1 MISVLTDGRFALT
14 IAASLGISLFIES
27 TQLPLS
33 RTTDVDDL
41 ILNTAGALIG
51 YGLYRLI
58 LLCAVM
64 VLSACLTGCKS
75 NEPNFPV
82 ALSDTTRSAFEL
94 CTKGYKDT
102 ELDKIYQFMLDD
114 EKINAKKLHDKYE
127 IQCLRKDDDGY
138 AVYYIGNTRILLLRF
153 NEKGEWVKRDR
164 LHSMYRVTET
174 RGKFD
179 ALKEGD
185 NVTKVQSTDPV
196 AYFPFLADPSGTT
209 TIFHPLTTD

>member
-1 MISVLTDGRFALT
+1 MRKI
-14 IAASLGISLFIES
+14 IQKPI
-27 TQLPLS
+27 
-33 RTTDVDDL
+33 
-41 ILNTAGALIG
+41 
-51 YGLYRLI
+51 LI

-179 ALKEGD
+179 LLKEGD

-196 AYFPFLADPSGTT
+196 AYFPFLVDPSGAD
-209 TIFHPLTTD
+209 LRTDHYTGDGYHTVILYDDNYNISSINYGLI

>member
-1 MISVLTDGRFALT
+1 MRKI
-14 IAASLGISLFIES
+14 IQKPI
-27 TQLPLS
+27 
-33 RTTDVDDL
+33 
-41 ILNTAGALIG
+41 
-51 YGLYRLI
+51 LI

-114 EKINAKKLHDKYE
+114 AKINAKKLHDKYE

-179 ALKEGD
+179 LLKEGD

-196 AYFPFLADPSGTT
+196 AYFPFLVDPSGAD
-209 TIFHPLTTD
+209 LRTDHYTGDGYHTVILYDDNYNISSINYGLI

>member
-1 MISVLTDGRFALT
+1 MQKI
-14 IAASLGISLFIES
+14 IQKPI
-27 TQLPLS
+27 
-33 RTTDVDDL
+33 
-41 ILNTAGALIG
+41 
-51 YGLYRLI
+51 LI

-179 ALKEGD
+179 LLKEGD

-196 AYFPFLADPSGTT
+196 AYFPFLVDPSGAD
-209 TIFHPLTTD
+209 LRTDHYTGDGYHTVILYDDNYNISSINYGLI

>member
-1 MISVLTDGRFALT
+1 MQKIIQKS
-14 IAASLGISLFIES
+14 I
-27 TQLPLS
+27 
-33 RTTDVDDL
+33 
-41 ILNTAGALIG
+41 
-51 YGLYRLI
+51 LI

-196 AYFPFLADPSGTT
+196 AYFPFLVDPSGAD
-209 TIFHPLTTD
+209 LRTDHYTGDGYHTVILYDDNYNISSINYGLI

>member
-1 MISVLTDGRFALT
+1 MINEPRSSD
-14 IAASLGISLFIES
+14 E
-27 TQLPLS
+27 
-33 RTTDVDDL
+33 
-41 ILNTAGALIG
+41 
-51 YGLYRLI
+51 
-58 LLCAVM
+58 
-64 VLSACLTGCKS
+64 ACLTGCKS

-179 ALKEGD
+179 LLKEGD

-196 AYFPFLADPSGTT
+196 AYFPFLVDPSGAD
-209 TIFHPLTTD
+209 LRTDHYTGDGYHTVILYDDNYNISSINYGLI

>member
-1 MISVLTDGRFALT
+1 MQKI
-14 IAASLGISLFIES
+14 IQKPI
-27 TQLPLS
+27 
-33 RTTDVDDL
+33 
-41 ILNTAGALIG
+41 
-51 YGLYRLI
+51 LI

-138 AVYYIGNTRILLLRF
+138 VVNYIGNTRILMLRF
-153 NEKGEWVKRDR
+153 NENGEWVKRDR

-179 ALKEGD
+179 LLKEGD

-196 AYFPFLADPSGTT
+196 AYFPFLVDSSS
-209 TIFHPLTTD
+209 TDLRTDHYTGDGYHTVILYDDNYNISSINYGLI

>member
-1 MISVLTDGRFALT
+1 MQKI
-14 IAASLGISLFIES
+14 IQKPI
-27 TQLPLS
+27 
-33 RTTDVDDL
+33 
-41 ILNTAGALIG
+41 
-51 YGLYRLI
+51 LI

-196 AYFPFLADPSGTT
+196 AYFPFLVDPSGAD
-209 TIFHPLTTD
+209 LRTDHYTGDGYHTVILYDDNYNISSINYGLI

>member
-1 MISVLTDGRFALT
+1 MIEWINEPQDSD
-14 IAASLGISLFIES
+14 E
-27 TQLPLS
+27 LS
-33 RTTDVDDL
+33 PRGVTTMQK
-41 ILNTAGALIG
+41 IIQKPI
-51 YGLYRLI
+51 LI

-153 NEKGEWVKRDR
+153 DEKGEWVKRDR

-179 ALKEGD
+179 LLKEGD

-196 AYFPFLADPSGTT
+196 AYFPFLVDPSGTD
-209 TIFHPLTTD
+209 LRTDHYTGDGYHTVILYDDNYNISSINYGLI

>member
-1 MISVLTDGRFALT
+1 MRKI
-14 IAASLGISLFIES
+14 IQKPI
-27 TQLPLS
+27 
-33 RTTDVDDL
+33 
-41 ILNTAGALIG
+41 
-51 YGLYRLI
+51 LI

-179 ALKEGD
+179 LLKEGD

-196 AYFPFLADPSGTT
+196 AYFPFLADPSGTD
-209 TIFHPLTTD
+209 LRTDHYTGDGYHTVILYDDNYNISSINYGLI

>member
-1 MISVLTDGRFALT
+1 MQKI
-14 IAASLGISLFIES
+14 IQKPI
-27 TQLPLS
+27 
-33 RTTDVDDL
+33 
-41 ILNTAGALIG
+41 
-51 YGLYRLI
+51 LI

-82 ALSDTTRSAFEL
+82 ALSDTTRSALEL

-179 ALKEGD
+179 LLKEGD

-196 AYFPFLADPSGTT
+196 AYFPFLVDPSGTD
-209 TIFHPLTTD
+209 LRTDHYTGDGYHTVILYDDNYNISSINYGLI

>member
-1 MISVLTDGRFALT
+1 MQKIIRKP
-14 IAASLGISLFIES
+14 I
-27 TQLPLS
+27 
-33 RTTDVDDL
+33 
-41 ILNTAGALIG
+41 
-51 YGLYRLI
+51 LI

-179 ALKEGD
+179 LLKEGD

-196 AYFPFLADPSGTT
+196 AYFPFLVDPSGAD
-209 TIFHPLTTD
+209 LRTDHYTGDGYHTVILYDDNYNISSINYGLI